1 MAGKRRLISWTVT
14 FVVAGLIIAA
24 IVLTRPHTRPLTLRG
39 AVIRQDADPTKELP
53 LADVEIAVLFNG
65 SPIGEGKSENPF
77 ATLAWLA
84 NLVAE
89 RKRDLKAG
97 MVVIT
102 GSVIPTF
109 SIAPG
114 DRCVFTV
121 DDREGASGVCIVNQ
135 SLAKRLFPGETALG
149 KVLLRGRDAELR
161 AEIVGVIHDVKT
173 TGLNAP
179 APDEIY
185 YPMRQLGQ
193 PGMAVVARTAG
204 DPGALQAAIRAAAAE
219 VDKDQPISF
228 FATLETTIAQSLG
241 AQRIVASLTAIFA
254 GLALVLSAIGLYSV
268 LAYAVSQRTPELGI
282 RMALGAQPGH
292 VVGLVLRGGLRLVAI
307 GLVAGIAGAA
317 AAARLIQTLLFDVQ
331 PLDPLI
337 YGGVAVVFTV
347 VATLA
352 CLVPSVRASR
362 IDPLAALRA
371 D

>member
-1 MAGKRRLISWTVT
+1 
-14 FVVAGLIIAA
+14 
-24 IVLTRPHTRPLTLRG
+24 
-39 AVIRQDADPTKELP
+39 
-53 LADVEIAVLFNG
+53 
-65 SPIGEGKSENPF
+65 
-77 ATLAWLA
+77 
-84 NLVAE
+84 
-89 RKRDLKAG
+89 
-97 MVVIT
+97 
-102 GSVIPTF
+102 
-109 SIAPG
+109 
-114 DRCVFTV
+114 
-121 DDREGASGVCIVNQ
+121 
-135 SLAKRLFPGETALG
+135 
-149 KVLLRGRDAELR
+149 
-161 AEIVGVIHDVKT
+161 
-173 TGLNAP
+173 
-179 APDEIY
+179 
-185 YPMRQLGQ
+185 
-193 PGMAVVARTAG
+193 MAVVARTAG
-204 DPGALQAAIRAAAAE
+204 DPAALQAAIRAAVAE

-228 FATLETTIAQSLG
+228 FATLEATIAQSLG

-317 AAARLIQTLLFDVQ
+317 VAARLIQALLFDVR

-337 YGGVAVVFTV
+337 YGGVAVVFTL